1 MQLPSNKLIRFI
13 QRPKGKPGPEIFKQ
27 DEENIAPLQA
37 GEFLGRNCYLSM
49 DPALISRMRD
59 ESNYA
64 GQVNPGETMQ
74 AYGLTQVLASK
85 NPKIKTGSVLL
96 GSIGMQEYV
105 VASDAD
111 EFNEINLGIA
121 EATAWLSAVGITGA
135 TAYFGLLDIGQ
146 PKSGESLLISAGNSS
161 VGTITAQIGQSLG
174 LRTVAIVSTEQ
185 KVADA
190 KSHWGYSDAVS
201 YRGKSIE
208 QLSADIAKACPK
220 GVDIYYDNTSGDIS
234 EAVLDNFNDYA
245 RHVVIGRLG
254 ISHLNDSHLDTGR
267 RDNNTVLSKRIR
279 KQGMVLF
286 DYKPKMRGALLQ
298 LAKWTR
304 HGQIKYQVD
313 ILDGIENV
321 VPAFFR
327 MLNGESQGKQL
338 VKLADIDAKADP
350 CNRAVGRLFTAS
362 WFPTEKL
369 AKVLSR

>member
-1 MQLPSNKLIRFI
+1 MQIQRNKLVRFV
-13 QRPKGKPGPEIFKQ
+13 QRPTGVPGPEIFQ
-27 DEENIAPLQA
+27 LDEENLTDLQS

-49 DPALISRMRD
+49 DPALVSRMRD
-59 ESNYA
+59 ENNYA

-85 NPKIKTGSVLL
+85 NPKIKIGSVLL

-111 EFNEINLGIA
+111 EFNLINLGLA
-121 EATAWLSAVGITGA
+121 DATAWLSAVGITGA

-146 PKSGESLLISAGNSS
+146 PKAGETLLISAGNSS

-174 LRTVAIVSTEQ
+174 LHTVAIVSTEQ
-185 KVADA
+185 KVEDA
-190 KSHWGYSDAVS
+190 KALWGYRAAVS

-208 QLSADIAKACPK
+208 QLSADIAQACPN

-234 EAVLDNFNDYA
+234 EAVLDNFNDFA
-245 RHVVIGRLG
+245 RHIVIGRLG
-254 ISHLNDSHLDTGR
+254 ISHLNDSLLDTGR
-267 RDNNTVLSKRIR
+267 RDNNAVLSKRLR
-279 KQGMVLF
+279 KQGMVLL
-286 DYKPKMRGALLQ
+286 DYKAKMRGALLQ

-313 ILDGIENV
+313 ILDGIENAA
-321 VPAFFR
+321 PAFFR
-327 MLNGESQGKQL
+327 MLSGESQGKQL

-350 CNRAVGRLFTAS
+350 SNRAVGRLLTSS
-362 WFPTEKL
+362 WFPTAQL
-369 AKVLSR
+369 AKALSR